1 VLNEHLTDEQKQH
14 IDQARQKYSN
24 DVLKATADLMAESL
38 GSELV
43 DGEAVQREP
52 VSIFT
57 MLGDFAQELVGLV
70 PDVPTVPAIVA
81 EKVDFRSDGGNSDG
95 GNIRFFLKS
104 QLDST
109 NPALIATLNKLNGPI
124 ADRLRLIQKT
134 SIAGA
139 EIGIPALIDDS
150 KSVKRELAEEGIQA
164 DSQGITQAV
173 GGDLAQNLG
182 RMSDRLQ
189 ARRDRLQKRIDKP
202 DPFIAKQSPEV
213 IERFNRQAEEDIV
226 DIEEEL
232 ELIDARLSGDSGA
245 AERLEIVKANRLLES
260 EKAGLQETIDSNKEQ
275 SGLGGRVPVSALNRI
290 ISKAEKDIAKIDKE
304 IEKNNAELE
313 RLTPA
318 VDADLTPEQVKEIRE
333 TVGFDAK
340 VEKARSFGISDET
353 LAPIIARFQ

>member
-1 VLNEHLTDEQKQH
+1 
-14 IDQARQKYSN
+14 
-24 DVLKATADLMAESL
+24 
-38 GSELV
+38 
-43 DGEAVQREP
+43 
-52 VSIFT
+52 
-57 MLGDFAQELVGLV
+57 
-70 PDVPTVPAIVA
+70 
-81 EKVDFRSDGGNSDG
+81 
-95 GNIRFFLKS
+95 
-104 QLDST
+104 
-109 NPALIATLNKLNGPI
+109 
-124 ADRLRLIQKT
+124 
-134 SIAGA
+134 
-139 EIGIPALIDDS
+139 
-150 KSVKRELAEEGIQA
+150 
-164 DSQGITQAV
+164 
-173 GGDLAQNLG
+173 
-182 RMSDRLQ
+182 MSDRLQ